1 MEELEAIKEAEEA
14 ALAEAEAAAVEAA
27 QAMEGIFGDDPSGP
41 DPGGGNE
48 SPGDS
53 ESASGTGPLVDIVG
67 NSSPSRG
74 SLTGSTAAKYMVQHA
89 NSFSQS
95 VDGVNAGADNESDR
109 ISMSSAAA
117 AQRYRSN
124 ENFNNGS
131 VVHQVGPA
139 SGLACGGL
147 GGSVSGTTGGKLT
160 SLPASPFVQRASKST
175 SFSSHVRLT
184 GKYGSSVEAAA
195 AAAAAVASGGKK
207 PLVLFT
213 YLDAQEHLPYADDST
228 AVTPKSE
235 LNGGIVVDTPTR
247 MGLARKLSYN
257 SHTGKLVDNSYN
269 SHTDLRYPP
278 GTAGPGGMCSASGS
292 TKEGIL
298 TKRMASLFNESIV
311 NKNNTV
317 SSPNSIVLE
326 PITDGMHQRG
336 QGQTGLY
343 DNESA
348 MVDPR
353 RLTSTQNLQT
363 TTNAATAAGADR
375 NNFITNG
382 NGKDSVD
389 LQVSKFK

>member
-1 MEELEAIKEAEEA
+1 MAH
-14 ALAEAEAAAVEAA
+14 V
-27 QAMEGIFGDDPSGP
+27 P
-41 DPGGGNE
+41 
-48 SPGDS
+48 
-53 ESASGTGPLVDIVG
+53 TVG
-67 NSSPSRG
+67 
-74 SLTGSTAAKYMVQHA
+74 
-89 NSFSQS
+89 
-95 VDGVNAGADNESDR
+95 
-109 ISMSSAAA
+109 
-117 AQRYRSN
+117 
-124 ENFNNGS
+124 
-131 VVHQVGPA
+131 
-139 SGLACGGL
+139 SGLSSGL

-195 AAAAAVASGGKK
+195 AAAAAAAGGKK

-278 GTAGPGGMCSASGS
+278 GAQPGPPLGDSRGLCSASGS

-298 TKRMASLFNESIV
+298 TKRMASLFNESI
-311 NKNNTV
+311 KHQT
-317 SSPNSIVLE
+317 SGSPNSIVLE
-326 PITDGMHQRG
+326 PINDAHSLHRAGHHYGEPHMESGQR
-336 QGQTGLY
+336 L
-343 DNESA
+343 N
-348 MVDPR
+348 
-353 RLTSTQNLQT
+353 
-363 TTNAATAAGADR
+363 TAG
-375 NNFITNG
+375 NNFIS

-389 LQVSKFK
+389 LQVSLRQ

>member
-1 MEELEAIKEAEEA
+1 
-14 ALAEAEAAAVEAA
+14 
-27 QAMEGIFGDDPSGP
+27 MEGIFGDGGSSAGP
-41 DPGGGNE
+41 DPGGGDD
-48 SPGDS
+48 SPDS
-53 ESASGTGPLVDIVG
+53 ESGTGTGPLVDVG
-67 NSSPSRG
+67 GNSPSRT
-74 SLTGSTAAKYMVQHA
+74 SLTGSTAAKYMVG

-95 VDGVNAGADNESDR
+95 VDGVNAPSVCGVSGVVGDNESDR
-109 ISMSSAAA
+109 LSMSSAA
-117 AQRYRSN
+117 RYRSN
-124 ENFNNGS
+124 ENFKNGS
-131 VVHQVGPA
+131 CSQAP
-139 SGLACGGL
+139 SGGLVSSSGL

-184 GKYGSSVEAAA
+184 GKYGSSMEAAA
-195 AAAAAVASGGKK
+195 AAAAAVAAGAGGGAGGKK

-278 GTAGPGGMCSASGS
+278 GSGGGLCSASGS

-298 TKRMASLFNESIV
+298 TKRMASLFNESLLN
-311 NKNNTV
+311 NKNNNCNT

-326 PITDGMHQRG
+326 PLGSHHHRSHY
-336 QGQTGLY
+336 L
-343 DNESA
+343 DNDSG
-348 MVDPR
+348 
-353 RLTSTQNLQT
+353 RL
-363 TTNAATAAGADR
+363 TAAGSGVLGGNGAPGVLNPAG
-375 NNFITNG
+375 NNFIS

-389 LQVSKFK
+389 LQVGPDFFKTYILLELI

>member
-1 MEELEAIKEAEEA
+1 
-14 ALAEAEAAAVEAA
+14 
-27 QAMEGIFGDDPSGP
+27 MEGIFGDDPSGP

-67 NSSPSRG
+67 NSPSRG

-95 VDGVNAGADNESDR
+95 VDGVNAADNESDR
-109 ISMSSAAA
+109 ISMSSAA
-117 AQRYRSN
+117 QRYRSN
-124 ENFNNGS
+124 ENFNNGTA
-131 VVHQVGPA
+131 VHQAGPA
-139 SGLACGGL
+139 SGGLNSGGL

-278 GTAGPGGMCSASGS
+278 GTAGPGGLCSASGS

-298 TKRMASLFNESIV
+298 TKRMASLFNESMM

-326 PITDGMHQRG
+326 PITDMHHRQQ
-336 QGQTGLY
+336 QGALY
-343 DNESA
+343 DNESG
-348 MVDPR
+348 
-353 RLTSTQNLQT
+353 RLTTMQNPSTA
-363 TTNAATAAGADR
+363 NAER

-389 LQVSKFK
+389 LQVGLQPPLEALIFRTYVVLSRGSPS

>member
-1 MEELEAIKEAEEA
+1 M
-14 ALAEAEAAAVEAA
+14 AEAEAAAVEAA
-27 QAMEGIFGDDPSGP
+27 QAMEGIFGGSDP
-41 DPGGGNE
+41 DPGGGKDT
-48 SPGDS
+48 PDS
-53 ESASGTGPLVDIVG
+53 VSGTGPLVDVG
-67 NSSPSRG
+67 QSPSRG
-74 SLTGSTAAKYMVQHA
+74 SFTGSTAAKYMVG

-95 VDGVNAGADNESDR
+95 VDGVNNGGDNESDR
-109 ISMSSAAA
+109 LSMSSATAA
-117 AQRYRSN
+117 SAVNRYRSN

-131 VVHQVGPA
+131 IVHGP
-139 SGLACGGL
+139 SGLVSTH

-184 GKYGSSVEAAA
+184 GKYGSSAE
-195 AAAAAVASGGKK
+195 AAAAVAAAMGGTSQGKK

-278 GTAGPGGMCSASGS
+278 GAGGGLCSASGS

-298 TKRMASLFNESIV
+298 TKRMASLFNETLN
-311 NKNNTV
+311 NKNNT

-326 PITDGMHQRG
+326 PITDQSR
-336 QGQTGLY
+336 LY
-343 DNESA
+343 DNE
-348 MVDPR
+348 
-353 RLTSTQNLQT
+353 RLN
-363 TTNAATAAGADR
+363 NTAG
-375 NNFITNG
+375 NTFIS

-389 LQVSKFK
+389 LQVSIMLWWRTKKEQQRQ

>member
-1 MEELEAIKEAEEA
+1 MLRSRK
-14 ALAEAEAAAVEAA
+14 
-27 QAMEGIFGDDPSGP
+27 
-41 DPGGGNE
+41 
-48 SPGDS
+48 S
-53 ESASGTGPLVDIVG
+53 ESLFTATHGFASTLTPASAAPRAQSS
-67 NSSPSRG
+67 SSPLAVPLPLCR
-74 SLTGSTAAKYMVQHA
+74 
-89 NSFSQS
+89 
-95 VDGVNAGADNESDR
+95 R
-109 ISMSSAAA
+109 SA
-117 AQRYRSN
+117 RRS
-124 ENFNNGS
+124 
-131 VVHQVGPA
+131 PA
-139 SGLACGGL
+139 
-147 GGSVSGTTGGKLT
+147 
-160 SLPASPFVQRASKST
+160 
-175 SFSSHVRLT
+175 VR
-184 GKYGSSVEAAA
+184 A

-278 GTAGPGGMCSASGS
+278 GTAGPGGLCSASGS

-298 TKRMASLFNESIV
+298 TKRMASLFNESMM

-326 PITDGMHQRG
+326 PITDMHHRQQ
-336 QGQTGLY
+336 QGALY
-343 DNESA
+343 DNESG
-348 MVDPR
+348 
-353 RLTSTQNLQT
+353 RLTTMQNPSTA
-363 TTNAATAAGADR
+363 NAER

-389 LQVSKFK
+389 LQVG

>member
-1 MEELEAIKEAEEA
+1 MHASLLLFYSYIIMYINDEE
-14 ALAEAEAAAVEAA
+14 
-27 QAMEGIFGDDPSGP
+27 M
-41 DPGGGNE
+41 
-48 SPGDS
+48 
-53 ESASGTGPLVDIVG
+53 ASNVTMP
-67 NSSPSRG
+67 
-74 SLTGSTAAKYMVQHA
+74 TC
-89 NSFSQS
+89 F
-95 VDGVNAGADNESDR
+95 
-109 ISMSSAAA
+109 
-117 AQRYRSN
+117 RYRSN
-124 ENFNNGS
+124 ENFTNGMTAMAH
-131 VVHQVGPA
+131 VPTVG
-139 SGLACGGL
+139 SGLSSGL

-195 AAAAAVASGGKK
+195 AAAAAAAAGKK

-269 SHTDLRYPP
+269 SHTDLRCYPP
-278 GTAGPGGMCSASGS
+278 GTGGEGRGLCSASGS

-298 TKRMASLFNESIV
+298 TKRMATLFNESI
-311 NKNNTV
+311 KHPT

-326 PITDGMHQRG
+326 PITDHSLHRH
-336 QGQTGLY
+336 Y
-343 DNESA
+343 SENESG
-348 MVDPR
+348 
-353 RLTSTQNLQT
+353 RLN
-363 TTNAATAAGADR
+363 TAG
-375 NNFITNG
+375 NNFIT

-389 LQVSKFK
+389 LQVRPSTPVFFQIVLFACATAFSHAV

>member
-27 QAMEGIFGDDPSGP
+27 QAMEGIFGDGP
-41 DPGGGNE
+41 DPGGGDT
-48 SPGDS
+48 PDS
-53 ESASGTGPLVDIVG
+53 ESQSGTGTGPLVDVG
-67 NSSPSRG
+67 NSPSRG
-74 SLTGSTAAKYMVQHA
+74 SLTGSTAAKYMVA

-95 VDGVNAGADNESDR
+95 VDGVNNGNDNESDR
-109 ISMSSAAA
+109 LSMTSTTH
-117 AQRYRSN
+117 RYRSN
-124 ENFNNGS
+124 ENFNNGNIIHPMVS
-131 VVHQVGPA
+131 SA
-139 SGLACGGL
+139 AL

-195 AAAAAVASGGKK
+195 AAAAAAMGNGGKK

-278 GTAGPGGMCSASGS
+278 GASGLCSASGS

-298 TKRMASLFNESIV
+298 TKRMATLFNESALL
-311 NKNNTV
+311 NSKNM

-326 PITDGMHQRG
+326 PITDHGRH
-336 QGQTGLY
+336 Y
-343 DNESA
+343 DNESR
-348 MVDPR
+348 PH
-353 RLTSTQNLQT
+353 
-363 TTNAATAAGADR
+363 G
-375 NNFITNG
+375 NNFISNG
-382 NGKDSVD
+382 GKDSVD
-389 LQVSKFK
+389 LQVID

>member
-1 MEELEAIKEAEEA
+1 MAH
-14 ALAEAEAAAVEAA
+14 V
-27 QAMEGIFGDDPSGP
+27 P
-41 DPGGGNE
+41 
-48 SPGDS
+48 
-53 ESASGTGPLVDIVG
+53 TVG
-67 NSSPSRG
+67 
-74 SLTGSTAAKYMVQHA
+74 
-89 NSFSQS
+89 
-95 VDGVNAGADNESDR
+95 
-109 ISMSSAAA
+109 
-117 AQRYRSN
+117 
-124 ENFNNGS
+124 
-131 VVHQVGPA
+131 
-139 SGLACGGL
+139 SGLSSGL

-195 AAAAAVASGGKK
+195 AAAAAAAAGKK

-278 GTAGPGGMCSASGS
+278 GTAMQPGPPVTAGDSRAGLCSASGS

-298 TKRMASLFNESIV
+298 TKRMASLFNESI
-311 NKNNTV
+311 KHQT

-326 PITDGMHQRG
+326 PINDHSNLHRACHYIG
-336 QGQTGLY
+336 
-343 DNESA
+343 ESHESG
-348 MVDPR
+348 
-353 RLTSTQNLQT
+353 RLN
-363 TTNAATAAGADR
+363 TAG
-375 NNFITNG
+375 NNFIS

-389 LQVSKFK
+389 LQVSPNHNIHRA

>member
-1 MEELEAIKEAEEA
+1 MYYKPNI
-14 ALAEAEAAAVEAA
+14 
-27 QAMEGIFGDDPSGP
+27 
-41 DPGGGNE
+41 
-48 SPGDS
+48 
-53 ESASGTGPLVDIVG
+53 
-67 NSSPSRG
+67 
-74 SLTGSTAAKYMVQHA
+74 Y
-89 NSFSQS
+89 
-95 VDGVNAGADNESDR
+95 
-109 ISMSSAAA
+109 
-117 AQRYRSN
+117 RYRSN
-124 ENFNNGS
+124 ENFTNG
-131 VVHQVGPA
+131 VAGHVPTVG
-139 SGLACGGL
+139 SGLSSGL

-195 AAAAAVASGGKK
+195 AAAAAAAAGKK

-278 GTAGPGGMCSASGS
+278 GNPAGGGGLCSASGS

-298 TKRMASLFNESIV
+298 TKRMATLFSESI
-311 NKNNTV
+311 KNQT

-326 PITDGMHQRG
+326 PITDHSRH
-336 QGQTGLY
+336 Y
-343 DNESA
+343 ENESGQ
-348 MVDPR
+348 
-353 RLTSTQNLQT
+353 RL
-363 TTNAATAAGADR
+363 NAG
-375 NNFITNG
+375 NNFIS

-389 LQVSKFK
+389 LQVRQAFLPLYFCP

>member
-1 MEELEAIKEAEEA
+1 
-14 ALAEAEAAAVEAA
+14 
-27 QAMEGIFGDDPSGP
+27 MEGIFGD
-41 DPGGGNE
+41 PGGGD
-48 SPGDS
+48 SPDS
-53 ESASGTGPLVDIVG
+53 ESGTGTGPLVDVG
-67 NSSPSRG
+67 GNSPSRG
-74 SLTGSTAAKYMVQHA
+74 SLTGSTAAKYMVA

-95 VDGVNAGADNESDR
+95 VDGVNDNESDR
-109 ISMSSAAA
+109 LSMSSATAA
-117 AQRYRSN
+117 SKYRSN
-124 ENFNNGS
+124 ENFNNGIM
-131 VVHQVGPA
+131 HHPGG
-139 SGLACGGL
+139 GLMGSSAL

-195 AAAAAVASGGKK
+195 AAAAAAIGGAGGKK

-278 GTAGPGGMCSASGS
+278 GAGGGLCSASGS

-298 TKRMASLFNESIV
+298 TKRMATLFNESL
-311 NKNNTV
+311 NKNNT

-326 PITDGMHQRG
+326 PITDHGRH
-336 QGQTGLY
+336 Y
-343 DNESA
+343 DNESGQ
-348 MVDPR
+348 R
-353 RLTSTQNLQT
+353 QGLNSTS
-363 TTNAATAAGADR
+363 AG
-375 NNFITNG
+375 NNFISNG
-382 NGKDSVD
+382 GGGKDSVD
-389 LQVSKFK
+389 LQVRQVG

>member
-95 VDGVNAGADNESDR
+95 VDGVNAADNESDR
-109 ISMSSAAA
+109 ISMSSAA
-117 AQRYRSN
+117 QRYRSN
-124 ENFNNGS
+124 ENFNNGTI
-131 VVHQVGPA
+131 VHQVGPA
-139 SGLACGGL
+139 GGLACGGL

-160 SLPASPFVQRASKST
+160 SLQASPFVQRASKST

-184 GKYGSSVEAAA
+184 GKYGSSAEAAA

-278 GTAGPGGMCSASGS
+278 GTAGPGGLCSASGS

-298 TKRMASLFNESIV
+298 TKRMASLFNESMI

-326 PITDGMHQRG
+326 PINDMHHR
-336 QGQTGLY
+336 QGALY
-343 DNESA
+343 DNESG
-348 MVDPR
+348 
-353 RLTSTQNLQT
+353 RLTGMQNPVT
-363 TTNAATAAGADR
+363 TTDR

-389 LQVSKFK
+389 LQVCSCPSNNVVT